1 MLEEIICKVMERINQ
16 MRDFLE
22 KWITDVSPMAMEVL
36 AENGEYAANYE
47 VRFNGDM
54 GFEIGDPPYT
64 YIVNVKK
71 KQCSC
76 RLWQLKE
83 IPCAY
88 VIAAMHYKG

>member
-1 MLEEIICKVMERINQ
+1 MERMNQ
-16 MRDFLE
+16 MRDFCE

-36 AENGEYAANYE
+36 AENAEYAAKCE

-64 YIVNVKK
+64 HVVNVER

-76 RLWQLKE
+76 RSWQLKG
-83 IPCAY
+83 IPYAHAI
-88 VIAAMHYKG
+88 VAMHYKGMECGVIC